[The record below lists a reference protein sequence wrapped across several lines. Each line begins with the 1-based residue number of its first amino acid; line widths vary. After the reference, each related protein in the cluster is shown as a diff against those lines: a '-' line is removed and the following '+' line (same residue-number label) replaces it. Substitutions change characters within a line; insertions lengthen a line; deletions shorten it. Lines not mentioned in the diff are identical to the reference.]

1 MAQVPDLLPLE
12 AANLLHLLAE
22 FHPQTMHL
30 KLRPI
35 VIEQNLRRHRLP
47 VPRRR
52 GLAHQEDMGFLRG
65 HVGKIQDFEK
75 QETRLRAE
83 EECLKV

>member
-12 AANLLHLLAE
+12 AANLLHFLAE

-30 KLRPI
+30 EVRPI

-47 VPRRR
+47 VPRR
-52 GLAHQEDMGFLRG
+52 GCLAHQEDVGFLWWHR
-65 HVGKIQDFEK
+65 
-75 QETRLRAE
+75 
-83 EECLKV
+83 